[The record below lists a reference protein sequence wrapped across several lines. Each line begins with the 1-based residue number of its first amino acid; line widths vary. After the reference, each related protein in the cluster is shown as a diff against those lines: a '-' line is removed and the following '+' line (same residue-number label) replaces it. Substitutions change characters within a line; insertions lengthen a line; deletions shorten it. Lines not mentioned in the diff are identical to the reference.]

1 MWEAEDLG
9 SEDVLWASTAFN
21 GGIAGQQDAPCG
33 TVSSCTVCLGL
44 RHRKPPN
51 DIKQA
56 NQAREDARKEAGE
69 FIKKFRDKF
78 GSITCRG
85 LLGFD
90 FSNQEEARKFR
101 ESEIWREKCDVYVKY
116 VIEYLYKLADSQA

>member
-9 SEDVLWASTAFN
+9 PEDVLWASTAFN
-21 GGIAGQQDAPCG
+21 GGIAGNQDAPCG

-44 RHRKPPN
+44 RHRRSQN
-51 DIKQA
+51 DKTQA
-56 NQAREDARKEAGE
+56 NQAREDAREAAAR
-69 FIKKFRDKF
+69 FVNKFRDEF

-90 FSNQEEARKFR
+90 FSDQEEARKFR
-101 ESEIWREKCDVYVKY
+101 ENEIWREKCDAYVKY
-116 VIEYLYKLADSQA
+116 VIEYLYKLADSQV